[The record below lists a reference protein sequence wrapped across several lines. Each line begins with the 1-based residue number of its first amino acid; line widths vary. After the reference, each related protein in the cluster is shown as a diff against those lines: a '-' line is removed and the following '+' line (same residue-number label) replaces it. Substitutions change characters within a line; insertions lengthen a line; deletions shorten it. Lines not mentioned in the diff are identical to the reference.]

1 MSANFDYLM
10 IYRKISVQ
18 HIITLFLSKK
28 KKGKGT
34 MDCGSIVWKG
44 EYMEV

>member
-1 MSANFDYLM
+1 MSANSDYLM
-10 IYRKISVQ
+10 IYREDSVQ
-18 HIITLFLSKK
+18 RIIILFLSK

-34 MDCGSIVWKG
+34 MDCGSTVWKG